1 MGNHEVELLKEISK
15 SLNEINSRQAA
26 KELFTESEELF
37 KRFDNRVEYA
47 MHQIQNTLDRIH
59 DKVFNFNNILIGAF
73 LVLGTYPNNDPKLEL
88 WTIVFPILTMAFM
101 IYLDIK
107 QMGIHRFASNEQE
120 WKGSEAKQYGKKIN
134 QKTWL
139 SLLSLVMSIG
149 CLCYLVF
156 KVLE

>member
-1 MGNHEVELLKEISK
+1 MGNQEVELLKEISK
-15 SLNEINSRQAA
+15 SLNEINSRQST
-26 KELFTESEELF
+26 KELFADSDELF
-37 KRFDNRVEYA
+37 KRSDARVEYA
-47 MHQIQNTLDRIH
+47 TQQIQNTLDRIH

-73 LVLGTYPNNDPKLEL
+73 LVLGTYPNDDPKVEL
-88 WTIVFPILTMAFM
+88 WTIIFPILTMVFM
-101 IYLDIK
+101 IYLDIR

-120 WKGSEAKQYGKKIN
+120 WKGNEAEQYGKKIN
-134 QKTWL
+134 RQTWL